1 MPPPLTA
8 TDRLTVPHRER
19 AAALTDACIGR
30 TAEVQSVVQSA
41 LDDTAKHGGQVEVRG
56 VPGIGASTVVAAA
69 AAALANMPDTVA
81 SVMYH
86 SMQLGESTGIDGAE
100 EGFATEKAHLFRR
113 MRAEFSDAADDGDQP
128 PSIESVRQAVQAAAA
143 ACAPRKIVLVADGGS
158 ALDVAR
164 DPSWELPDNV
174 VWVVCTHDDEV
185 REKKIESGGD
195 DEPPSRSPPARIVI
209 GDLSPADRREVA
221 TGLLGRYN
229 KTMDASQLDVL
240 VSKGSAGSPSW
251 LTLACEELR
260 VFGVFETVSQKIAGL
275 ADSFEGLL
283 EQVGASACSSWLLA
297 QHSPPQS
304 THR

>member
-19 AAALTDACIGR
+19 AAALSNACIGR
-30 TAEVQSVVQSA
+30 TEEVQSVVRSA
-41 LDDTAKHGGQVEVRG
+41 LDDVAKHGGQVEVLGAPG
-56 VPGIGASTVVAAA
+56 VGTSTVVAAA

-81 SVMYH
+81 TVMYH
-86 SMQLGESTGIDGAE
+86 SMQIGESLGIDGAE
-100 EGFATEKAHLFRR
+100 EGLAKEKLHLFRR
-113 MRAEFSDAADDGDQP
+113 MRAEFSEAADDGDQP
-128 PSIESVRQAVQAAAA
+128 PSHGLARQAVQAAAA
-143 ACAPRKIVLVADGGS
+143 ACTPRKIVLVVDGGT

-164 DPSWELPDNV
+164 DPKWEFPDNV
-174 VWVVCTHDDEV
+174 VWVVSAHADEV
-185 REKKIESGGD
+185 GDKTSESAGD
-195 DEPPSRSPPARIVI
+195 GEPPSRSPPARIVI
-209 GDLSPADRREVA
+209 GDMAPADRREVA

-240 VSKGSAGSPSW
+240 VSKKSAGSPSW

-283 EQVGASACSSWLLA
+283 EQVGAC
-297 QHSPPQS
+297 
-304 THR
+304 T